1 MDLDI
6 FDMDN
11 IDISNGIATLSKVLL
26 FRRIESRTSTEHMI
40 QMLQMQMDITECE
53 ARQLLCSVAIDPMFN
68 INEENI
74 MDHIIEIAK
83 NKRNDMLGSAD
94 SGEYHN

>member
-11 IDISNGIATLSKVLL
+11 IDISNGIATLLKVLL

-74 MDHIIEIAK
+74 MDRIIEIAK

-94 SGEYHN
+94 SG

>member
-11 IDISNGIATLSKVLL
+11 IDISNGIATLSKVLF
-26 FRRIESRTSTEHMI
+26 FRRLESRTSTEHMI

-53 ARQLLCSVAIDPMFN
+53 ARQLLCSVAIGPMFN
-68 INEENI
+68 INEENA
-74 MDHIIEIAK
+74 MNRIIEIAK
-83 NKRNDMLGSAD
+83 NKRNDMLGSVD
-94 SGEYHN
+94 SG

>member
-11 IDISNGIATLSKVLL
+11 IDISNGIATLLKVLL

-40 QMLQMQMDITECE
+40 QMLQMQMNITECE

-74 MDHIIEIAK
+74 MDRIIEIAK

-94 SGEYHN
+94 SG